1 VKMKREVLILTEGQL
16 FRIQVG
22 TKFMSKMLSLRET
35 DFKEDSWTLK
45 EEEMD
50 SKKKRAETILKESMQ
65 QPNNELAQLREKK

>member
-65 QPNNELAQLREKK
+65 QPNNELAQLRERK